1 MDSLLTLGNKKK
13 RMASMTLRT
22 PDVPKIVD
30 ATEIIVEKAIV
41 SSIMPDDSIK
51 SPLMPFLSP
60 EIKAEIEKLLKDIV
74 KNAFQEVVVELK
86 NPLASLDANA
96 DGVISVTEA
105 KDAAQKMCCA
115 IV

>member
-1 MDSLLTLGNKKK
+1 
-13 RMASMTLRT
+13 MTLRT

-30 ATEIIVEKAIV
+30 ATTEVIVENAIV
-41 SSIMPDDSIK
+41 SIMSQDAIKSSIMPS
-51 SPLMPFLSP
+51 LSP
-60 EIKAEIEKLLKDIV
+60 EMKAEIEKLLKDIV
-74 KNAFQEVVVELK
+74 KNAFQEVLNELK
-86 NPLASLDANA
+86 KTPLASLDANA